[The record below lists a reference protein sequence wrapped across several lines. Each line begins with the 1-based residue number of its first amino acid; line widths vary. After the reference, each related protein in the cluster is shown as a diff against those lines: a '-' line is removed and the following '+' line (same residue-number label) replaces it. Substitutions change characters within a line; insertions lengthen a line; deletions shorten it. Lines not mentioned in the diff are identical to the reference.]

1 MSEPLVPLLI
11 DENFNHRILRG
22 LRRRFPTLDYLLVQD
37 TEVFQQDDPEV
48 LDWAVTHNRVVITH
62 DVNTMTKYAYARL
75 DAGQP
80 LSGMVI
86 IPKELAIGSAIE
98 ELAMLLTCS
107 HPEEFPN
114 RVIHLPL

>member
-1 MSEPLVPLLI
+1 MVPLLI

-22 LRRRFPTLDYLLVQD
+22 LKRRLPALDYLLVQE

-48 LDWAVTHNRVVITH
+48 LDWAVVHNRVVITH

-75 DAGQP
+75 EAGQP
-80 LSGMVI
+80 LSGLVI
-86 IPKELAIGSAIE
+86 IPKELGIGSAIE
-98 ELAMLLTCS
+98 ELAMLLTCCN
-107 HPEEFPN
+107 PEEFSN